1 MELSGFTIMSKDFKN
16 GKVSYFKNLIFIKF
30 DNKIYIEVSNSVP
43 LFVILS
49 FDELMKHEQLKIY
62 YKLSLVAIGKPN
74 IDPHYYG
81 SKNPDYVPKKYKLDD
96 YDMYIDTIYI
106 IKDALTGAQEA
117 KKGNCY
123 QALNLKKL
131 KYMKVSAKEKI
142 DEFFTNY
149 NKKYEFEKEN
159 FEERVT
165 AYTALVNI
173 L

>member
-1 MELSGFTIMSKDFKN
+1 MELSGFTIMSKNFKN
-16 GKVSYFKNLIFIKF
+16 GKVTYFKNLIFIKYN
-30 DNKIYIEVSNSVP
+30 NKIYIEVTNYPP

-49 FDELMKHEQLKIY
+49 FDELMKHEQLKVY
-62 YKLSLVAIGKPN
+62 YKLSIIAIGKPN
-74 IDPHYYG
+74 IDPCYYG
-81 SKNPDYVPKKYKLDD
+81 SKNPEYVPKKYEKD
-96 YDMYIDTIYI
+96 YDIYIDTIYI
-106 IKDALTGAQEA
+106 IKDDLTGTQEA

-131 KYMKVSAKEKI
+131 KYMKVSTKEKI
-142 DEFFTNY
+142 DEFYTNY